1 MWCLSSRSN
10 EILALRFEDLKISK
24 IKITKVCLFLHK
36 YEEKN
41 IKKKFIIL
49 NYQVIK
55 FKDKKRN

>member
-10 EILALRFEDLKISK
+10 EILALRFEDFEDKDNKSLLIFTQIWRK
-24 IKITKVCLFLHK
+24 K
-36 YEEKN
+36 Y
-41 IKKKFIIL
+41 KKKFIIL